1 MLCAEM
7 GFVLIGEASAVVRT
21 KMALSHL
28 GLRRGAP

>member
-1 MLCAEM
+1 MLCTDM
-7 GFVLIGEASAVVRT
+7 GFVLVEQTSAVVRT